1 MQQHVTAEMVA
12 PAAIRLCV
20 SVCVRAAGLTTY
32 TAPLKHQLDF
42 ALLPLDIL
50 HIYRRICICPFR

>member
-1 MQQHVTAEMVA
+1 MCMRQHVTTEMVV

-20 SVCVRAAGLTTY
+20 SVCVRADGLITC

-42 ALLPLDIL
+42 ALLPLDIM
-50 HIYRRICICPFR
+50 HT